1 MGYKILYKNKIGEV
15 ITELDVLAP
24 NISFNAKAG
33 QFVMV
38 RLDEFAERIPLTI
51 ADNDR
56 EKGIIKLF
64 IQDLGVSSKKL
75 SFLEVGDEILDVLGP
90 LGEPF
95 ETKYYGKVLVIGGG
109 VGIAAIAPII
119 KELTL
124 EKNNVST
131 IIGVRNRS
139 LFFLEENLKKYSSEL
154 FLSSNDGSLGEKGF
168 TSDILTRLFEKNRN
182 FDLVVAVGPIIMMK
196 SIYDIVKKENEK
208 RKKEIPF
215 LVSLEVLMVDG
226 IGMCGACKIKYNN
239 EYKFTCIDGPIF
251 DAKYIDFDDIMNKQ
265 RMYKDKEKDA
275 LMKLKQDLQN
285 KI

>member
-208 RKKEIPF
+208 RKKEIPV